1 MFGWWWSCE
10 FGGNGTHNNEG
21 AVDNDIPTSA
31 NKGAHASTIGFNG
44 FFAIPMNKPPKSFF
58 HYALSLYPSS
68 SMTMRAQQILEAHA
82 HVVFRLCACHNLC
95 HVFFSFHSLLPL
107 IIVTTSSP
115 SSLPLTT
122 PQPIFLSSNFHFIHL
137 LFFFFSH

>member
-1 MFGWWWSCE
+1 M
-10 FGGNGTHNNEG
+10 GNRESNKTNLLAFPGPSGRFSVFDHPSLFLKSDLIDNEG
-21 AVDNDIPTSA
+21 
-31 NKGAHASTIGFNG
+31 
-44 FFAIPMNKPPKSFF
+44 FF